1 MPNVP
6 FLDSPLPAGPNRSF
20 RYGDGLFETMRVFEG
35 RLLQADA
42 HLDRLERGMQVL
54 GLRVEKG
61 WKAEWKAGLLG
72 WVQEQAFESPA
83 RVRLHVW
90 RAGGGA
96 YQPETDE
103 VNAMLERAPLARE
116 YFADPEPVS
125 LCDAEGLFLQ
135 HGLLSGIKTA
145 SALVYVLAARQARER
160 GVGETL
166 LLSLGGSVAEA
177 SASNVFGVEAQ
188 TLLTPDVASGCLPG
202 VMRGAVLA
210 LAAELGLRVEE
221 ALFPPERL
229 LECEAVFLTNAIRG
243 IQPVVK
249 YREKSWLSGENEV
262 VAGLIKLWSEKIRE
276 GGGQEAG

>member
-1 MPNVP
+1 MATVP
-6 FLDSPLPAGPNRSF
+6 FLEASPPAGPNRSF

-54 GLRVEKG
+54 GFRVEKG
-61 WKAEWKAGLLG
+61 WKAEWKSGLLG
-72 WVQEQAFESPA
+72 WVQDQGFEGPA

-103 VNAMLERAPLARE
+103 INAFLESAPLATE
-116 YFADPEPVS
+116 YFEDPEPVS
-125 LCDAEGLFLQ
+125 LCDAAGLFV
-135 HGLLSGIKTA
+135 HHSPLSGIKTA

-160 GVGETL
+160 GFGEAL
-166 LLSLGGSVAEA
+166 LLSAQGDVAEA
-177 SASNVFGVEAQ
+177 SASNVFGVEGQ
-188 TLLTPDVASGCLPG
+188 TLFTSPLKSGCLRG

-210 LAAELGLRVEE
+210 LAAELGLRVKE
-221 ALFPPERL
+221 ALFSPERL
-229 LECEAVFLTNAIRG
+229 LECDAVFLTNAIRG
-243 IQPVVK
+243 IQPVVN

-262 VAGLIKLWSEKIRE
+262 VGGLIKRWSEKIRA
-276 GGGQEAG
+276 GGDQEAG